1 MTAPHTTGVDDPD
14 AAPTLNVLVVLGETG
29 VQRHVLPACGR
40 IVIGRAPEADIV
52 VAEASVSRQHAALE
66 LGATLAVVDL
76 GSANGTRVRGAR
88 IAARSELELGAPVQL
103 GSVTVMVMHDR
114 VREPPPPVEA
124 GPVVVDPRMRALV
137 QVVERVAAGDLGV
150 LLTGE
155 SGTGKEVLAQL
166 IHARSRRAAGPFV
179 AINCAALPEGLVEDE
194 LFGHGRGAFTG
205 AIHDRR
211 GLFEEADGGT
221 LFLDEVGELAPAT
234 QAKLLRVLEDRT
246 VRALGGR
253 VPKQVDV
260 RIVAASHRE
269 LRAGGTFRLD
279 LYYRLAGIVI
289 DVPPL
294 RERRGDILPLADRFL
309 ARAAVATGKLPPGL
323 GPSARAWLLS
333 QAWPGNVRELRNAIE
348 RAVLLCEGSAIDV
361 AHLTGDPFARATPSE
376 ASLRDSVAD
385 VERAR
390 IREMLDECAG
400 NQSEAARRLGVSRNT
415 LAARIKAHGLLEVRA
430 ANAAT
435 CSEVVQAR
443 RRGRASSRG

>member
-1 MTAPHTTGVDDPD
+1 MTTPQTTGADDPD
-14 AAPTLNVLVVLGETG
+14 AAPTLNVLVVLGDAG
-29 VQRHVLPACGR
+29 VQRHVLTACGR
-40 IVIGRAPEADIV
+40 IVIGRAPDADIV
-52 VAEASVSRQHAALE
+52 IAEASVSRQHAALE

-88 IAARSELELGAPVQL
+88 ISERSELELGAPVQL
-103 GSVTVMVMHDR
+103 GSVTVMVMRDR
-114 VREPPPPVEA
+114 VREPPSVEA
-124 GPVVVDPRMRALV
+124 GPVIVDPRMRALV
-137 QVVERVAAGDLGV
+137 QIVERVAAGDLGV
-150 LLTGE
+150 LITGE

-179 AINCAALPEGLVEDE
+179 AINCAALPDGLVEDE

-221 LFLDEVGELAPAT
+221 LFLDEVGELAPGT

-253 VPKQVDV
+253 LPRHVDV
-260 RIVAASHRE
+260 RVVAASHRE
-269 LRAGGTFRLD
+269 LRDGGAFRVD

-294 RERRGDILPLADRFL
+294 RERRGDILPLAERFL
-309 ARAAVATGKLPPGL
+309 ARAAAATGKPPPGL

-333 QAWPGNVRELRNAIE
+333 QAWPGNARELRNAID
-348 RAVLLCEGSAIDV
+348 RAVLLCDGTAIDV

-415 LAARIKAHGLLEVRA
+415 LAARIKAHGL
-430 ANAAT
+430 
-435 CSEVVQAR
+435 R
-443 RRGRASSRG
+443 R

>member
-1 MTAPHTTGVDDPD
+1 
-14 AAPTLNVLVVLGETG
+14 
-29 VQRHVLPACGR
+29 
-40 IVIGRAPEADIV
+40 
-52 VAEASVSRQHAALE
+52 
-66 LGATLAVVDL
+66 
-76 GSANGTRVRGAR
+76 
-88 IAARSELELGAPVQL
+88 
-103 GSVTVMVMHDR
+103 
-114 VREPPPPVEA
+114 
-124 GPVVVDPRMRALV
+124 MRALV
-137 QVVERVAAGDLGV
+137 QIVERVAAGDLGV

-221 LFLDEVGELAPAT
+221 LFLDEVGELAPGT

-253 VPKQVDV
+253 VPKHVDV

-269 LRAGGTFRLD
+269 LRAGGVFRLD
-279 LYYRLAGIVI
+279 LYYRLSGIVI

-309 ARAAVATGKLPPGL
+309 ARAAVATGKQPPGL

-385 VERAR
+385 IERAR

-430 ANAAT
+430 ANAAG

-443 RRGRASSRG
+443 GRGRGSSRG

>member
-1 MTAPHTTGVDDPD
+1 MTTPQTTGADDPD
-14 AAPTLNVLVVLGETG
+14 AAPTLNVLVVLGDAG

-40 IVIGRAPEADIV
+40 IVIGRAPDADIV
-52 VAEASVSRQHAALE
+52 IAEASVSRQHAALE

-88 IAARSELELGAPVQL
+88 ISERSELELGAPVQL
-103 GSVTVMVMHDR
+103 GSVTVMVMRDR
-114 VREPPPPVEA
+114 VREPPSVEA
-124 GPVVVDPRMRALV
+124 GPVIVDPRMRALV
-137 QVVERVAAGDLGV
+137 QIVERVAAGDLGV
-150 LLTGE
+150 LITGE

-179 AINCAALPEGLVEDE
+179 AINCAALPDGLVEDE

-221 LFLDEVGELAPAT
+221 LFLDEVGELAPGT

-253 VPKQVDV
+253 LPRHVDV
-260 RIVAASHRE
+260 RVVAASHRE
-269 LRAGGTFRLD
+269 LRDGGAFRVD

-294 RERRGDILPLADRFL
+294 RERRGDILPLAERFL
-309 ARAAVATGKLPPGL
+309 ARAAAATGKPPPGL

-333 QAWPGNVRELRNAIE
+333 QAWPGNARELRNAID
-348 RAVLLCEGSAIDV
+348 RAVLLCDGTAIDV

-415 LAARIKAHGLLEVRA
+415 LAARIKAHGL
-430 ANAAT
+430 
-435 CSEVVQAR
+435 R
-443 RRGRASSRG
+443 R

>member
-1 MTAPHTTGVDDPD
+1 MTTPQTTGADDPD
-14 AAPTLNVLVVLGETG
+14 AAPTLNVLVVLGDAG

-40 IVIGRAPEADIV
+40 IVIGRAPDADIV
-52 VAEASVSRQHAALE
+52 IAEASVSRQHAALE

-88 IAARSELELGAPVQL
+88 ISERSELELGAPVQL
-103 GSVTVMVMHDR
+103 GSVTVMVMRDR
-114 VREPPPPVEA
+114 VREPPSVEA
-124 GPVVVDPRMRALV
+124 GPVIVDPRMRTLV

-150 LLTGE
+150 LITGE

-179 AINCAALPEGLVEDE
+179 AINCAALPDGLVEDE

-221 LFLDEVGELAPAT
+221 LFLDEVGELAPGT

-253 VPKQVDV
+253 LPRHVDV
-260 RIVAASHRE
+260 RVVAASHRE
-269 LRAGGTFRLD
+269 LRDGGAFRVD

-294 RERRGDILPLADRFL
+294 RERRGDILPLAERFL
-309 ARAAVATGKLPPGL
+309 ARAAAATGKPPPGL

-333 QAWPGNVRELRNAIE
+333 QAWPGNARELRNAID
-348 RAVLLCEGSAIDV
+348 RAVLLCDGTAIDV

-415 LAARIKAHGLLEVRA
+415 LAARIKAHGL
-430 ANAAT
+430 
-435 CSEVVQAR
+435 R
-443 RRGRASSRG
+443 R

>member
-14 AAPTLNVLVVLGETG
+14 AAPTLNVLVVLGESG

-52 VAEASVSRQHAALE
+52 IAEASVSRQHAALE

-76 GSANGTRVRGAR
+76 GSANGTRVRGGR
-88 IAARSELELGAPVQL
+88 IAGRSELELGAPVQL
-103 GSVTVMVMHDR
+103 GSVTVMVMRDR
-114 VREPPPPVEA
+114 VREPPSVEA
-124 GPVVVDPRMRALV
+124 GPVIVDPRMRALV
-137 QVVERVAAGDLGV
+137 QVVARVAAGDLGV

-221 LFLDEVGELAPAT
+221 LFLDEVGELAPGT

-253 VPKQVDV
+253 VPRQVDV

-269 LRAGGTFRLD
+269 LRAGDAFRLD

-294 RERRGDILPLADRFL
+294 RERRGDILPLAERFL

-333 QAWPGNVRELRNAIE
+333 QAWPGNVRELRNAID

-390 IREMLDECAG
+390 IRAMLDECAG

-415 LAARIKAHGLLEVRA
+415 LAARIKVHGL
-430 ANAAT
+430 
-435 CSEVVQAR
+435 R
-443 RRGRASSRG
+443 R